1 MMLQTSNSSIILR
14 VTLQLI
20 KNLQESVAQ
29 GGGEGGV
36 SLHLDSLWAS
46 WDQPLGC
53 FLCFGFDPR
62 LKMGEW

>member
-1 MMLQTSNSSIILR
+1 MMLQTSNSGIILR

-36 SLHLDSLWAS
+36 SLHLDSLWACVGPAS
-46 WDQPLGC
+46 WLLPLLWLWSKIENG
-53 FLCFGFDPR
+53 
-62 LKMGEW
+62 